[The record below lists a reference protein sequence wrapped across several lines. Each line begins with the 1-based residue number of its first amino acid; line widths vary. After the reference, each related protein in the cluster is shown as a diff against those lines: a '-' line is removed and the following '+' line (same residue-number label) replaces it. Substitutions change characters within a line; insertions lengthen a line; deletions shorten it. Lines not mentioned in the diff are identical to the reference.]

1 VKKATTTIQ
10 TRRLSKAFTI
20 VELLIVIVVIAILV
34 GITVVGY
41 GAVTRSAQD
50 SALKADLQKLGDA
63 IKLQTL
69 DDQTV
74 PSGGATSIPVSG
86 DSTVVPGVSVKPDQS
101 AYNLKVTNLFYCA
114 GNING
119 SKEFA
124 FAAQSKSG
132 KSFTFKSNK
141 GIETATVFNGSGTDT
156 CAALGFTAPYTWSYG
171 FNPADQY
178 RWFAWANG
186 DAPTVKNIVLNPK
199 PSGTTNWFSPI
210 VSTVTVTPGVTWNSK
225 AGWYRYVWN
234 GTGASTVRMN
244 VNLSDLVN
252 GKAYTASIL
261 VGNSGTT
268 PVTLS
273 MDWSDAAVDNF
284 TLAAGESKRVYT
296 TAARATY
303 DSTFRFIDFNLTSS
317 GSAGVLVQEAMLTEG
332 DADYLYR
339 DGSHTYAGWSWD
351 GADNASTSSGPSQ
364 LNQ

>member
-1 VKKATTTIQ
+1 MKKAATTIQ
-10 TRRLSKAFTI
+10 ARRLSKAFTI
-20 VELLIVIVVIAILV
+20 VELLIVIVIIAILV

-74 PSGGATSIPVSG
+74 PSGGATSIPVGG
-86 DSTVVPGVSVKPDQS
+86 DSTVLPGVSVKPDQS

-186 DAPTVKNIVLNPK
+186 DAPIIKNIALNPQGI
-199 PSGTTNWFSPI
+199 GTTNWFDSFTGNVP
-210 VSTVTVTPGVTWNSK
+210 VTTGVTYGGK
-225 AGWYRYVWN
+225 TGWYRYVWS
-234 GTGASTVRMN
+234 GTGATTVRMN
-244 VNLSDLVN
+244 VNLADLTN
-252 GKAYTASIL
+252 GKTYTASIQ
-261 VGNSGTT
+261 VANSGST
-268 PVTLS
+268 PVSFT
-273 MDWSDAAVDNF
+273 MDWNDSIVEPF

-296 TAARATY
+296 TASRATY
-303 DSTFRFIDFNLTSS
+303 DSTFRFFDFNLTTS
-317 GSAGVLVQEAMLTEG
+317 GGAGLLVREAMVTEG

-339 DGSHTYAGWSWD
+339 DGTSVGWSWS
-351 GADNASTSSGPSQ
+351 GTANASTSSGPGQ